1 MEGMELI
8 AFEII
13 TNVGMAKSLAMEAIK
28 TAREGDFD
36 EAEAKLKESSE
47 YLLNGHH
54 AHASLIQQEASGDK
68 VEFSLIIMH
77 AEDQMMSA
85 ETIKVLAEEMIE
97 MYKEIRKS
105 NKNLNLNENEFEKI
119 AYENV

>member
-13 TNVGMAKSLAMEAIK
+13 SNVGMAKSLVVEALRV
-28 TAREGDFD
+28 AREGNYE
-36 EAEAKLKESSE
+36 EAEAKLNESAE
-47 YLLNGHH
+47 YMLKGHH
-54 AHASLIQQEASGDK
+54 AQSSLIQQEASGDK

-85 ETIKVLAEEMIE
+85 ETIKVLAEEMIQ
-97 MYKEIRKS
+97 MYKEFRK
-105 NKNLNLNENEFEKI
+105 
-119 AYENV
+119 

>member
-13 TNVGMAKSLAMEAIK
+13 SNVGMAKSLVVEALRV
-28 TAREGDFD
+28 AREGNYE
-36 EAEAKLKESSE
+36 EAEAKLNEAQE
-47 YLLNGHH
+47 YMLKGHH
-54 AHASLIQQEASGDK
+54 AHSSLIQQEASGDK

-85 ETIKVLAEEMIE
+85 ETIKVLAEEMIQ
-97 MYKEIRKS
+97 MYKEFRK
-105 NKNLNLNENEFEKI
+105 
-119 AYENV
+119 